1 MKKIFKIV
9 ETGYTYHYRYRVLQ
23 RHTILFFIHFWT
35 SPEYAPPHL
44 FHTAEDAAMQ
54 GMIAN
59 TQTFE
64 QLDHDKGYKEVCGGD
79 KSQIIAIAAV
89 MYADALVEKL
99 KKGGGQDD

>member
-44 FHTAEDAAMQ
+44 FHTAEDAAKSVWIRYPDAVIHDNYSENKTQ
-54 GMIAN
+54 G
-59 TQTFE
+59 
-64 QLDHDKGYKEVCGGD
+64 K
-79 KSQIIAIAAV
+79 
-89 MYADALVEKL
+89 
-99 KKGGGQDD
+99 